1 MRQTLHIFKKDVRH
15 LWFEIVVAILLAV
28 AFAFIGA
35 RRAQWLVLPETN
47 RIAAWTMVTF
57 LLPLTWW
64 TLIARAIHDETL
76 PGDKQFWITRPYS
89 WKSLMGAKLLFVL
102 IFVNLPILLADVAI
116 IRAYGLPL
124 RTEMFGLLW
133 SQVLLDIVFVIPIAV
148 LSALTTG
155 FVQLLFAILTPCVVG
170 LGVAIAAPEMV
181 LGRFSGG
188 PDWVNHYFAF
198 FVVGVAG
205 SAILVW
211 QYSTRRTITGR
222 SLAIASGI
230 LALGGM
236 ALIPWSAAFKVQS
249 WFSSDSVSRSLVHVD
264 FDQDKRW
271 LTRAITEP
279 GDRVLIELP
288 FKITGLPPDVIVKP
302 EGFSVGLLSSD
313 GTKWKAGQLPL
324 GVTSKFGA
332 EFSLQTT
339 MDGSLFRKIKDQETR
354 INGSLY
360 ITVFGNRQKVR
371 VPFGDHLV
379 PVARVGVCS
388 ASEGAT
394 RQSSFLICTSAFRF
408 PPLLVSYRF
417 TQSTPENAQD
427 VWTST
432 EPRTISYSPFPAQAG
447 INPISQDFTFSST
460 PVKMSEARI
469 DREILAHMKRNFQID
484 NLRLGDFEARPSP
497 VTTP

>member
-15 LWFEIVVAILLAV
+15 LWFEIVVAILVAV

-47 RIAAWTMVTF
+47 RIAAWTMVIF

-76 PGDKQFWITRPYS
+76 PGDRQFWITRPYS

-102 IFVNLPILLADVAI
+102 IFVNLPIFLADGVI
-116 IRAYGLPL
+116 IHAYGLPL

-148 LSALTTG
+148 LSTLTAG
-155 FVQLLFAILTPCVVG
+155 FVQLLFAILMPCVVG

-188 PDWVNHYFAF
+188 PDWVNHYFAM

-205 SAILVW
+205 SAILIW

-230 LALGGM
+230 LAFLGM

-249 WFSSDSVSRSLVHVD
+249 WFSNDSVSRSLLHVD
-264 FDQDKRW
+264 FDQDKKW
-271 LTRAITEP
+271 LTRAVTEA
-279 GDRVLIELP
+279 GDHVRIELP
-288 FKITGLPPDVIVKP
+288 LKITGLPPDVIVKS
-302 EGFSVGLLSSD
+302 EGFSMGLQSSD
-313 GTKWKAGQLPL
+313 GTTWKAEQLPL
-324 GVTSKFGA
+324 GVASKLGS
-332 EFSLQTT
+332 EFSLRTT
-339 MDGSLFRKIKDQETR
+339 MDGRLFRKVKDQETR
-354 INGSLY
+354 ISGSLY
-360 ITVFGNRQKVR
+360 ITVFGNRQKVQ

-394 RQSSFLICTSAFRF
+394 RQSSFLTCTSAFRF

-417 TQSTPENAQD
+417 MQSTPESAQD
-427 VWTST
+427 VWTAT
-432 EPRTISYSPFPAQAG
+432 EPRAISYSPFPAQAG
-447 INPISQDFTFSST
+447 INPVSQDFTFSSA
-460 PVKMSEARI
+460 PVKVSEARI
-469 DREILAHMKRNFQID
+469 ETAEILAHIKRSFQID
-484 NLRLGDFEARPSP
+484 NLRLGDFEVRP
-497 VTTP
+497 